1 MHMSEL
7 YPGHLHIASN
17 NSTGRVYEDW
27 RKKYFRKPGALM
39 IQYLDSV
46 PNKGEAYLFL
56 KDLPGEYLHTS
67 IGDVKIIGDII
78 QVRTSQSLYVFIKD
92 SECLLEK
99 DMIELR
105 KRVEKCF
112 DDI

>member
-1 MHMSEL
+1 MHMSKL
-7 YPGHLHIASN
+7 YTGHLHIASN
-17 NSTGRVYEDW
+17 NNTGRIYQDW
-27 RKKYFRKPGALM
+27 RKKYYRKPGAFV

-46 PNKGEAYLFL
+46 PDKGAAYLFL
-56 KDLPGEYLHTS
+56 KDSPGEHLHTS
-67 IGDVKIIGDII
+67 IGDVQITADII
-78 QVRTSQSLYVFIKD
+78 QIRTSRSLYVFIKD

-99 DMIELR
+99 DVIELR

>member
-39 IQYLDSV
+39 IQFLDSV

-56 KDLPGEYLHTS
+56 KDLPES
-67 IGDVKIIGDII
+67 ICIHLSAICK
-78 QVRTSQSLYVFIKD
+78 SP
-92 SECLLEK
+92 
-99 DMIELR
+99 MISSRSGQAEASIS
-105 KRVEKCF
+105 F
-112 DDI
+112 S

>member
-1 MHMSEL
+1 MHMSKL

-17 NSTGRVYEDW
+17 NHTGRVYEDW
-27 RKKYFRKPGALM
+27 RKKYFRKAGALM
-39 IQYLDSV
+39 IEYLDSV

-56 KDLPGEYLHTS
+56 KDLPGEHLHTS
-67 IGDVKIIGDII
+67 IGDVQIMDDII
-78 QVRTSQSLYVFIKD
+78 QVKTSRSLYIFIIEP
-92 SECLLEK
+92 ECLSEINV
-99 DMIELR
+99 IELR

>member
-7 YPGHLHIASN
+7 YTGHLHIASN
-17 NSTGRVYEDW
+17 NSSGRVYQDW
-27 RKKYFRKPGALM
+27 RKKYFRKPSVLM

-56 KDLPGEYLHTS
+56 KDLPGEHLHIS
-67 IGDVKIIGDII
+67 IGDVQITGNII
-78 QVRTSQSLYVFIKD
+78 QIKTTRSLYVFFIEP
-92 SECLLEK
+92 ECLLEK
-99 DMIELR
+99 DVIELR